1 MMDYSFTEARDD
13 DWSWVLQGS
22 AEAVW
27 ASLPEA
33 RRKQIGREAINRHYE
48 EEARDFHG
56 EERFPNSVILARDS
70 AGERC
75 GFIWVAQITNDGTG
89 RPHGFIMDIY
99 LDPSHR
105 GTGLA
110 QVLMQQAEAW
120 CRVRGLKYIQLSV
133 APFNT
138 PAYRL
143 YQKLGYL
150 QERQILSKDL

>member
-1 MMDYSFTEARDD
+1 MDYSFSEARDG
-13 DWSWVLQGS
+13 DWSWILQGS

-33 RRKQIGREAINRHYE
+33 RKQQLGREALDQHYE

-56 EERFPNSVILARDS
+56 EERFPNSAILARGP
-70 AGERC
+70 AGQRC
-75 GFIWVAQITNDGTG
+75 GFVWVAEVRNDGTG
-89 RPHGFIMDIY
+89 QPHGFIMDLY

-105 GTGLA
+105 GAGLA
-110 QVLMQQAEAW
+110 QVLMQKAQDW
-120 CRVRGLKYIQLSV
+120 CRARGLKYIQLSV
-133 APFNT
+133 APANT

-150 QERQILSKDL
+150 EERQILSKDL